1 MLGSCPTG
9 WEKFDKHCYL
19 FRDSDLQPWAAA
31 RFKCLNQGGNLVS
44 ITSEQEQDFITFH
57 YRRISA
63 GKIWIGK
70 YSSIDT
76 TLKKK
81 CNYTFAQLL
90 KYIFLAA
97 YSAHCLLRIVIHL
110 RLHDYESCG
119 LDRFWKKLLEFL
131 LFLKKK
137 LWTIHLARESW

>member
-1 MLGSCPTG
+1 METTSFFSSVVLRMGTKVPWKENANRVNRIISILFQVLGSCPTG

-76 TLKKK
+76 TPKKK
-81 CNYTFAQLL
+81 
-90 KYIFLAA
+90 
-97 YSAHCLLRIVIHL
+97 V
-110 RLHDYESCG
+110 
-119 LDRFWKKLLEFL
+119 
-131 LFLKKK
+131 
-137 LWTIHLARESW
+137 